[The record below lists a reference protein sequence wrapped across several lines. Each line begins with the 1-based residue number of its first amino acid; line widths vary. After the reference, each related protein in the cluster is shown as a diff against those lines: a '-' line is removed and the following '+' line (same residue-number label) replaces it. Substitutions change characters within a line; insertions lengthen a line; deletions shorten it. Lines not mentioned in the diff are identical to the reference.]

1 VRLEVPASL
10 VGLEGQ
16 TLNGM
21 AFTLFNGRATWDHAG
36 KVLPQGPLP
45 PGFTAVPVASG
56 ISNPTAMEFAPD
68 GRLFVCQQTGQL
80 RVISNG
86 SLLPTPFV
94 SVTVNSNGERGLLG
108 VTFDPNFANNQFVY
122 IYYTATT
129 PTIHNRVSRFIAN
142 GDVASIGSEVVILDL
157 NDLSSA
163 TNHNGGAIHFG
174 PDGKLYVAVGENAN
188 GSNSQTLSN
197 LLGKVLRIN
206 SDGTIPTDNPFFST
220 ATGNNR
226 AIWALGLRNPYT
238 FAFQPVAGRMLINDV
253 GQSTWEEIN
262 DGIAGSNYGWS
273 ICEGICGNPNFRD
286 PLIQYGHGTGVNVGC
301 AITGGAFY
309 NPPVATYP
317 ADYVGK
323 YFYADFCSGWIKRF
337 DPVTNT
343 ARDFATDLSSPVDLH
358 VGPDGNLYYLARGGG
373 GVVLKIVYS
382 GA

>member
-1 VRLEVPASL
+1 
-10 VGLEGQ
+10 
-16 TLNGM
+16 M
-21 AFTLFNGRATWDHAG
+21 
-36 KVLPQGPLP
+36 
-45 PGFTAVPVASG
+45 
-56 ISNPTAMEFAPD
+56 
-68 GRLFVCQQTGQL
+68 
-80 RVISNG
+80 
-86 SLLPTPFV
+86 
-94 SVTVNSNGERGLLG
+94 
-108 VTFDPNFANNQFVY
+108 
-122 IYYTATT
+122 
-129 PTIHNRVSRFIAN
+129 
-142 GDVASIGSEVVILDL
+142 
-157 NDLSSA
+157 
-163 TNHNGGAIHFG
+163 
-174 PDGKLYVAVGENAN
+174 
-188 GSNSQTLSN
+188 
-197 LLGKVLRIN
+197 LRIN

-226 AIWALGLRNPYT
+226 AIWALGLRNHYT

-286 PLIQYGHGTGVNVGC
+286 PLFQYGHGTGVNVGC

-337 DPVTNT
+337 DPGTNT

-358 VGPDGNLYYLARGGG
+358 IGPDGNLYYLARGGG